1 YLKQSIINK
10 IQFLSRG
17 ATEMQ
22 DKLMSAVHFIE
33 VNRDEMGDKK
43 SLNMLLKA
51 VKKIINEGE
60 K

>member
-1 YLKQSIINK
+1 
-10 IQFLSRG
+10 
-17 ATEMQ
+17 MQ
-22 DKLMSAVHFIE
+22 DKLTSTIHFIE

-51 VKKIINEGE
+51 LKKIINEEE